1 MTPLNFLLA
10 LHFFVVVARRD
21 YARAV
26 DAEEELRD
34 EQTTKK
40 KKKKKKNETTKITSS
55 SSALTKSRARAS
67 LESVVCVCA
76 CA

>member
-40 KKKKKKNETTKITSS
+40 KKKKKKNETKIRLSFSTYVQM
-55 SSALTKSRARAS
+55 
-67 LESVVCVCA
+67 LELLRR
-76 CA
+76 